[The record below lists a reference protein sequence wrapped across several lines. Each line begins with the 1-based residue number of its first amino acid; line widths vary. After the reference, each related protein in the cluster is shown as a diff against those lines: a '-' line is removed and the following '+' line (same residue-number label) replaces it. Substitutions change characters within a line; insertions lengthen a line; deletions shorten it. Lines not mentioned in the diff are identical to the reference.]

1 MLSATLCTYAIM
13 SRRVPHGERLL
24 ASPRLESMT
33 ERCTKQIRDWKSPHD
48 ASPEASFKVSSKGSK
63 WLAGG
68 SATTEARRTTA
79 AGIASR
85 PRRGSA
91 GHISAKPRS
100 WHGKRHSGNWIKVGR
115 WRPRLTKSNASK
127 RMYVQCQRPSVG
139 PFFLNSTR
147 GCLRGSK
154 VYRDASQVARGS
166 TWVSYKSRTCIGR
179 NVAPQ
184 WRLRRRRKSFD
195 PGNELVGRSRRPAAR
210 RTVRHISQAAFIG
223 SACEIR

>member
-1 MLSATLCTYAIM
+1 MAPS
-13 SRRVPHGERLL
+13 S
-24 ASPRLESMT
+24 S
-33 ERCTKQIRDWKSPHD
+33 
-48 ASPEASFKVSSKGSK
+48 KVSSKGSK

-68 SATTEARRTTA
+68 SATTEARRATA

-166 TWVSYKSRTCIGR
+166 TWVSYVHDSLL
-179 NVAPQ
+179 VQQAPQ
-184 WRLRRRRKSFD
+184 FLDGVPELALRRL
-195 PGNELVGRSRRPAAR
+195 GLGV
-210 RTVRHISQAAFIG
+210 VRDL
-223 SACEIR
+223 